1 MTNVISPATAMHYA
15 ETVGKMPPRY
25 EKGKRF
31 YPFSCEGEWY
41 SVDVLKDG
49 APSDMHP
56 GWAKEVNK
64 DAVNAYE
71 LLNGELIITI
81 ERPQI

>member
-31 YPFSCEGEWY
+31 YPFSCEGDWY
-41 SVDVLKDG
+41 SVDVLKSD

-56 GWAKEVNK
+56 TWAEEVNK
-64 DAVNAYE
+64 DAVNAYG
-71 LLNGELIITI
+71 LLTTELIATI
-81 ERPQI
+81 ERPLV